1 MREVCVNDQQS
12 AGVAFEIDDTYFAD
26 VTGINPDS
34 TAWFSVCER
43 LNLPSAERI
52 FFALCRSMALNSH
65 VFKPGEVI
73 AAEGTEVHES
83 HIVMNGY
90 VTVTQAS
97 GKSFRVGMGGVF
109 GLAEG
114 VMDLPHAYTVT
125 AQGMVTTS
133 VMPLSRVHREM
144 PRIHKGLQG
153 IERCTMMRIISGS
166 GANIVD
172 KS

>member
-73 AAEGTEVHES
+73 AAEGAEVHES

-97 GKSFRVGMGGVF
+97 GKSFRVGMGGFLV
-109 GLAEG
+109 
-114 VMDLPHAYTVT
+114 LPKALWTCPMHT
-125 AQGMVTTS
+125 
-133 VMPLSRVHREM
+133 R
-144 PRIHKGLQG
+144 
-153 IERCTMMRIISGS
+153 
-166 GANIVD
+166 
-172 KS
+172 